1 MTEKIYYKGFDENL
15 KCIDFQ
21 YAIGETYKFDG
32 KVKACKS
39 GFHSCENPWDILSYY
54 DITSRFCEV
63 TIGGV
68 TSTKGDDSKIAS
80 AEITIKAELN
90 LPDFIS
96 TCIKWLID
104 FCNKDIEIVNNAQ
117 IASSG
122 DYALLAISGDYAK
135 FASSGDYAQLA
146 SSGHNA
152 QLASSGD
159 YALLASSGDYALLA
173 SSGDYALLASSGDYA
188 QLAISGDYAQLAS
201 SGDYAQLA
209 SSGDYAKFAISGDY
223 AKLASSGENGIIV
236 SAGLNTIAKGTI
248 NTAIALT
255 WKCDKTDRY
264 RISVAY
270 VGENGIEPDI
280 FYKLNKEGEFIK
292 V

>member
-122 DYALLAISGDYAK
+122 DYALLA
-135 FASSGDYAQLA
+135 
-146 SSGHNA
+146 
-152 QLASSGD
+152 
-159 YALLASSGDYALLA
+159 
-173 SSGDYALLASSGDYA
+173 SSGDYA